1 MAGAVQVPQQAAYR
15 PAVMPMAVS
24 AGPAALMP
32 PVLLALPPAQ
42 QQSAVGQAAVPMA
55 AMYGTAAGTGAG
67 SSLLVPQYVIPVST
81 GMVSAAGVMAN
92 TSTGLVS
99 MSGGMPALLV
109 HPGMFPAM
117 QQARPAAQQLL
128 STAPTPA
135 VFSAAAA
142 APSPAGNARVQVAQ
156 AAVAA
161 GSGNTASTSA
171 ADSAASAG
179 SAAAAPRLGCMCV
192 APASL
197 AEGQPSEVQ
206 VYVLGLEGKKLQPG
220 PHTTY
225 R

>member
-1 MAGAVQVPQQAAYR
+1 MGGAYQVPQQAAYR
-15 PAVMPMAVS
+15 PGVMPMAVS

-42 QQSAVGQAAVPMA
+42 QQSTAGQAAVPMA
-55 AMYGTAAGTGAG
+55 AMYRTAAGTGAG

-81 GMVSAAGVMAN
+81 GMVSAAGVMPG
-92 TSTGLVS
+92 TSTGLMT
-99 MSGGMPALLV
+99 MSAGMPALLV
-109 HPGMFPAM
+109 HPGMLPAM
-117 QQARPAAQQLL
+117 QQARPAAQQML

-142 APSPAGNARVQVAQ
+142 PSPAGSARVQAAPASVA
-156 AAVAA
+156 V
-161 GSGNTASTSA
+161 GSGSTVSTSA

-192 APASL
+192 APACL
-197 AEGQPSEVQ
+197 AEGLPSEVQ

-220 PHTTY
+220 PDTTY